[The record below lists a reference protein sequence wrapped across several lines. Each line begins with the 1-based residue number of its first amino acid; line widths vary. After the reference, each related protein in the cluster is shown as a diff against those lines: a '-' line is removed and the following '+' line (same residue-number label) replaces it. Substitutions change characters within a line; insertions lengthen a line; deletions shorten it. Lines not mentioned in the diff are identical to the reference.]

1 MIIKFYH
8 SLFGL
13 FVDCFIRKLQTI
25 LITSPTPLQYDS
37 WNPTFLKIEWSFDGM
52 RYILMQPDT
61 SKNYSAAANHLQFI
75 GEYLFDRTSFGPRLM
90 PVFFISRFDFDH
102 ERDYDMFLGNI
113 AYGRW
118 AI

>member
-1 MIIKFYH
+1 
-8 SLFGL
+8 
-13 FVDCFIRKLQTI
+13 
-25 LITSPTPLQYDS
+25 
-37 WNPTFLKIEWSFDGM
+37 
-52 RYILMQPDT
+52 MQPDT